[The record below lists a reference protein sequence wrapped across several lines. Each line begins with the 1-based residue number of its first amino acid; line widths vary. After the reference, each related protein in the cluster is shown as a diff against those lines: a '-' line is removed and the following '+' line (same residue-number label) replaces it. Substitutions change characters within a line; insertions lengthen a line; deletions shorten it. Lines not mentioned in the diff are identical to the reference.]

1 MGGEQDTHSRR
12 RYRRPLV
19 RTSSDDI
26 GNRVA
31 RVRPWP
37 RPGRPATAQLVLTDH
52 RHRPRLAQVERW
64 VEELRDAGYEAV
76 RTGAV
81 EPDAGEAFLATGFT
95 VAQRLAL
102 LQLDAPFDVPRAGGR
117 LRHLRG
123 DDDER
128 AAAAIDLAAFGPDWC
143 FDQAAIEEA
152 RRATP
157 AHRGRLSVDRD
168 GRPAGYAITGRAGR
182 NGFLQRLAVVPDAQ
196 RGGHGTVLVA
206 DALRWL
212 RRWRVQT
219 VLVNTEVTN
228 EPALGLYQRAGFRL
242 RRDELLVL
250 ERTL

>member
-1 MGGEQDTHSRR
+1 V
-12 RYRRPLV
+12 V

-37 RPGRPATAQLVLTDH
+37 RPGSPATAQLVLTDH
-52 RHRPRLAQVERW
+52 RHRPQAAQVERW
-64 VEELRDAGYEAV
+64 VDELRDGGYESV

-81 EPDAGEAFLATGFT
+81 EPEAAAAFLAAGFT

-102 LQLDAPFDVPRAGGR
+102 LQLDAPFDAPRPAGR
-117 LRHLRG
+117 LRQLRT
-123 DDDER
+123 DDDGR
-128 AAAAIDLAAFGPDWC
+128 AAAAIDLAAFGPAWC
-143 FDQAAIEEA
+143 FDVAAIDEA
-152 RRATP
+152 RHATP
-157 AHRGRLSVDRD
+157 AHRARFSLDAE

-182 NGFLQRLAVVPDAQ
+182 NGFLQRLAVRPDAQ
-196 RGGHGTVLVA
+196 RGGHGAALVA

-212 RRWRVQT
+212 RRWRAQT

-228 EPALGLYQRAGFRL
+228 EPALRLYQRAGFRL

-250 ERTL
+250 ERGL